1 MPAHRVRIVVGVTL
15 LAACA
20 TPQIGRSGGGVV
32 AAPAAPAEVASEPC
46 LLSTGDV
53 TTHPRTITIGLTE
66 PVDPRHA
73 PLARND
79 AERIVFRHLYETPVR
94 VDCQGN
100 VLPELTEK
108 WVRDDD
114 GRRWTFRLRDGAH
127 YWDGAPVTAQDVVY
141 GKGGVG
147 YTLGA
152 LDPRVVTVALAKPR
166 DDVPAV
172 LGDATLAVAKAAPDS
187 SWPIGTGHYWATSG
201 TTTPQ
206 EIRAHSEHGDTLV
219 FRLAA
224 PAPPAPRAPRAPPA
238 SGDAR
243 DLLDAG
249 VDLLVTRDRALRD
262 YAATLPN
269 LAIVALPWDRTYV
282 FVTAEASGSRFDG
295 LEQAVRAEAR
305 RAEGGFWWLDL
316 RACGVASG
324 QGISPPL
331 LPPVT
336 ATPRRI
342 LYARSDPTARELAGR
357 LAALTHAATAA
368 RAPDDLS
375 AAVAGGKEWG
385 YVVALPRITTD
396 PCRAAKDLLPSWAA
410 TITALVDTRA
420 TAIARRGVARWTVD
434 LDGTAHLA
442 PSP

>member
-1 MPAHRVRIVVGVTL
+1 MYRYFMPAHRVRIVIGVTM

-32 AAPAAPAEVASEPC
+32 AAPTEVASEPC

-53 TTHPRTITIGLTE
+53 TTRPRTITIGLTE

-73 PLARND
+73 PIARND

-100 VLPELTEK
+100 ILPELTEK

-172 LGDATLAVAKAAPDS
+172 LGDAALAVAKAAPDS
-187 SWPIGTGHYWATSG
+187 SWPIGTGRYWATSG

-206 EIRAHSEHGDTLV
+206 EIRAHSEHGDTLA
-219 FRLAA
+219 FRLAS
-224 PAPPAPRAPRAPPA
+224 

-249 VDLLVTRDRALRD
+249 VPGLHFYTLNFSKATREIHARLG
-262 YAATLPN
+262 
-269 LAIVALPWDRTYV
+269 
-282 FVTAEASGSRFDG
+282 FVTHR
-295 LEQAVRAEAR
+295 
-305 RAEGGFWWLDL
+305 
-316 RACGVASG
+316 
-324 QGISPPL
+324 
-331 LPPVT
+331 
-336 ATPRRI
+336 
-342 LYARSDPTARELAGR
+342 
-357 LAALTHAATAA
+357 
-368 RAPDDLS
+368 
-375 AAVAGGKEWG
+375 
-385 YVVALPRITTD
+385 
-396 PCRAAKDLLPSWAA
+396 
-410 TITALVDTRA
+410 
-420 TAIARRGVARWTVD
+420 
-434 LDGTAHLA
+434 
-442 PSP
+442 

>member
-1 MPAHRVRIVVGVTL
+1 MYRYFMPAQRICFVIGASL
-15 LAACA
+15 LTACA
-20 TPQIGRSGGGVV
+20 TPQIGRPGRPGGEGGG
-32 AAPAAPAEVASEPC
+32 APAAAVSEPC

-53 TTHPRTITIGLTE
+53 TTRPSTITIGLTE

-79 AERIVFRHLYETPVR
+79 AERVVFRHLYETPVR
-94 VDCQGN
+94 VDCRGN
-100 VLPELTEK
+100 VLPELAEK

-114 GRRWTFRLRDGAH
+114 GQRWTFRLRDDAH

-141 GKGGVG
+141 GRGGVG

-166 DDVPAV
+166 DEVPTV
-172 LGDATLAVAKAAPDS
+172 LGDPGLAVAKAAPDS
-187 SWPIGTGHYWATSG
+187 SWPIGTGRYWATSG
-201 TTTPQ
+201 TTTPR
-206 EIRAHSEHGDTLV
+206 EIRAHSERGDTVV
-219 FRLAA
+219 FRLA
-224 PAPPAPRAPRAPPA
+224 A

-262 YAATLPN
+262 YGATLPN

-282 FVTAEASGSRFDG
+282 FVTAEAGGSRFDG
-295 LEQAVRAEAR
+295 LEQAVHAEAR

-316 RACGVASG
+316 RACGMATGG
-324 QGISPPL
+324 QAISPPS
-331 LPPVT
+331 T

-342 LYARSDPTARELAGR
+342 LYSRGDPTARDLAGR

-368 RAPDDLS
+368 RPPEDLS
-375 AAVAGGKEWG
+375 AAVAGGKDWG

-410 TITALVDTRA
+410 TVTALVDTRA
-420 TAIARRGVARWTVD
+420 TAIVRKGVAQWTVD
-434 LDGTAHLA
+434 QDGTVHLA
-442 PSP
+442 SSP